1 MEPGLIVICG
11 PTATGK
17 SALALQIAS
26 RLKAPI
32 VSADSRQVYQ
42 GFDIGTAKPTIRDR
56 AQVPHYLID
65 ICPPTTHY
73 TVAEYQRAAQT
84 LIQDVQEQGAVPL
97 LVGGTGLYIQS
108 VVEGLKI
115 PRVAPQP
122 QLRSQ
127 LETISQSERYQWL
140 RQVDEDSSQKIHAHD
155 QVRTLRAL
163 EVYYTTGIPLS
174 AQQGRQPPAYPI
186 LRIGLDIAD
195 LVCHTEMIQQRTQS
209 MLKQG
214 WLAEVSHLLETHG
227 LDLPLLQTLGY
238 SELNAYL
245 AGVLSLEESVA
256 QIVLHTRQF
265 AKRQRTWFRS
275 DPTIQWF
282 DAASPQLF
290 AQVWNCVE
298 LFLNRSL

>member
-1 MEPGLIVICG
+1 M
-11 PTATGK
+11 
-17 SALALQIAS
+17 
-26 RLKAPI
+26 
-32 VSADSRQVYQ
+32 
-42 GFDIGTAKPTIRDR
+42 
-56 AQVPHYLID
+56 
-65 ICPPTTHY
+65 
-73 TVAEYQRAAQT
+73 
-84 LIQDVQEQGAVPL
+84 
-97 LVGGTGLYIQS
+97 GGTGLYIQS